1 MADGEHMGERSEPR
15 DGGSPPSED
24 EPVVASVGSTMPGFR
39 STASAA
45 WFVAL
50 LGALALLLGR
60 AVSPALIGVWLGV
73 DRAVTTA
80 QFVAATATQLFA
92 ILAVGLAVGLLV
104 AVSRS
109 RWPIAVRAFSV
120 GAVCLVTM
128 AVGSAM
134 FLRLPEVSGVVAGA
148 CAGLLAMWV
157 GRYGAR
163 APAARAASLVVGA
176 LGLAC
181 VVRVVTIGIAY
192 GAESSGSVVLE
203 QLSAVLAT
211 VELAA
216 QLAAV
221 GVALWWLAWSRR
233 RPVQL
238 LVGFVLLVAAALAV
252 LAGVLGAAPEA
263 AGWPVLVNRAI
274 GQLISAPAPLV
285 PPVVHGFVKVLCW
298 VLALAVLLKSWR
310 VPMLTAAASLALTA
324 QAAPEAPLG
333 AMALAVAA
341 LLLSAGAEGCL
352 PARPTERLPEPVA

>member
-1 MADGEHMGERSEPR
+1 MGERQEPH
-15 DGGSPPSED
+15 GGGAPASED
-24 EPVVASVGSTMPGFR
+24 EPAVGDPDSIMPGFH

-50 LGALALLLGR
+50 LGAMALLLGR

-73 DRAVTTA
+73 DRVVTTA

-134 FLRLPEVSGVVAGA
+134 FLRLPEVSGVAAGA
-148 CAGLLAMWV
+148 CAGLLAMLV

-163 APAARAASLVVGA
+163 APAARAASLVIAA
-176 LGLAC
+176 LGFAC
-181 VVRVVTIGIAY
+181 LVRVVTIGIAY
-192 GAESSGSVVLE
+192 GAETGGSVVLD
-203 QLSAVLAT
+203 QIAGVLAT

-216 QLAAV
+216 QLAAA
-221 GVALWWLAWSRR
+221 GVALWWVAWSRR
-233 RPVQL
+233 RPLQL
-238 LVGFVLLVAAALAV
+238 LVGFGLLVVAALSV
-252 LAGVLGAAPEA
+252 LAGVLGAAPDA
-263 AGWPVLVNRAI
+263 AGWSVLVNRAI
-274 GQLISAPAPLV
+274 GQLITAPAPLV

-298 VLALAVLLKSWR
+298 VLALAVLFKPWR

-341 LLLSAGAEGCL
+341 LLLSAAAEACAADGAT
-352 PARPTERLPEPVA
+352 ARRPDPVA